1 MIRSVSLFLVISFLS
16 VLSLATALQAGT
28 ACSGVLTYLE
38 QGLFADQPSN
48 CSTGAR
54 CYTPVISG
62 ATFTPEAGCDP
73 AIESCAITIE
83 VPIDFSGNHQNDPS
97 ASGFLYSF
105 ATVTVTPSGGG
116 TLGTCGLSGAVI
128 EEDHGTLSW
137 GITSSCSDLMASYT
151 ITATACPCAFGLCP
165 HCPKETT
172 QVVDFSLSPLC
183 PPPPPPSGCPEDQ
196 SCPTC
201 VGGGSGIGGSAG
213 GGGGGASPP
222 QSGPGALLRYY
233 AGGVGHPTYPGSAG
247 ITAELGRYWSHEYA
261 ERIARD
267 PDDSNVW
274 LLTRYATFRRFTD
287 LDMDG
292 DYDRTIPS
300 DEYRILTKTPTGW
313 TLLDLDGTL
322 MQFDD
327 TGLWSSTTDR
337 NGNAKTATRD
347 GTGRLTAVSFPEGRS
362 ETFTYSAGGKLD
374 SITEIGVDGTT
385 SRTWGYTYTGQDLT
399 RIDRPD
405 GTAWV
410 FLYDDPTLPGYM
422 TRMSLEGT
430 DASERIAGSWAY
442 DPFGNVVQ
450 MWKGAANFNDAG
462 AVDRWSMSFDDPQLP
477 MVTTVTDPMG
487 EISTY
492 TLGRDSESR
501 KPRLEQL
508 EGSCPSCGTG
518 PNSRLFYEDPA
529 HPLRPT
535 RQIDGGGTTTLT
547 TYDANGQA
555 ISRVEALGTAQERE
569 TTWQRDPTYPALIT
583 EIERPSTT
591 GSPFDFRRTT
601 FTLSGQGNATDRI
614 DEGVEDGQV
623 FSYTTT
629 TTYTAEGQPE
639 DRDLPGYGTADVT
652 TRAWDA
658 ARGGLVLASRTDP
671 LIGSSL
677 FGYDPFN
684 RRTSVTDPN
693 GVASETQYDPLNR
706 VLFSIQKGAVMAED
720 LITEQRYTV
729 FGDLFQT
736 VLPRGNVLEYG
747 YDPTGRLVSIER
759 KPDDLPG
766 SHIERTF
773 YTLDGFGHRVREEL
787 QSWDGASWTS
797 ASTTDY
803 LYSTR
808 CHLDQM
814 IEGAGSPEQA
824 ITEYAYNCD
833 GDLERLW
840 DANHPSAGQTA
851 AASTV
856 YGYDPLDRLTTVS
869 QPFGGAAG
877 GQAVTTYGFD
887 VQDHLTSVTDPE
899 GTVTSYVHSDRDLL
913 TRETSEVS
921 GVTSH
926 LYNEHSERTETTDAR
941 SISTLR
947 TLDEL
952 DRVTLVDYPDDT
964 LDVTYTYDDA
974 LVPFSLGR
982 LTRIERDGQP
992 IDYQYDR
999 FGRMTQDGELAYTFD
1014 TNGNQSEILY
1024 PGGVRAIYT
1033 FDHADRHLTLDA
1045 EVPGQGIQAIVTGA
1059 LYQPIGPLRQL
1070 TRGNG
1075 VTESR
1080 QHDSRYQPASITAVG
1095 PGGTLL
1101 DWDYATDGV
1110 GNITVIGDLL
1120 DSLNNRTYAYQDYQ
1134 YFLTQGDGP
1143 WGALA
1148 WAYDKIGNR
1157 LSETRDGATDIY
1169 QYLANAAASGNTA
1182 KLDQIA
1188 LGAGGSRVYTFDAAG
1203 NQIEVDE
1210 NGDPVTYTF
1219 DDAGRLSAIDHP
1231 SAQASSTMLY
1241 DGRSYLRQAVGR
1253 EPDTSGNALFCDGF
1267 ESGDISAWGDPGASS
1282 CMAETATSA
1291 TYSADGVLQRRVGA
1305 TEANAV
1311 LYFGGQPVAQ
1321 TSGTGVT
1328 HLTADH
1334 LGTPVLASSSV
1345 GGSNWSGGFEPFGS
1359 DFANAGDA
1367 GVFLRLPGQWADA
1380 TWDVGSPS
1388 FFNVLRWYQS
1398 GTGSYSRPDPLGAQG
1413 DFHPYLYAT
1422 ANPLLF
1428 VDPTGE
1434 KSRVCCTPI
1443 TRGQSLAA
1451 FKHCF
1456 IETEQNSGGP
1466 SGKSVSTTYGL
1477 QKVKGVGCKFKNDW
1491 FDTDR
1496 VDDPRTTCGPWSGV
1510 EDCMTDPCVGQQ
1522 FLNYPNPSGYRLLRG
1537 PNSNSFASTIA
1548 KTCGLTPPDVV
1559 GSGQT
1564 PGWGNKGQ
1572 PSKNRK
1578 AKCPEAR

>member
-1 MIRSVSLFLVISFLS
+1 M
-16 VLSLATALQAGT
+16 
-28 ACSGVLTYLE
+28 
-38 QGLFADQPSN
+38 
-48 CSTGAR
+48 
-54 CYTPVISG
+54 
-62 ATFTPEAGCDP
+62 
-73 AIESCAITIE
+73 
-83 VPIDFSGNHQNDPS
+83 PIDFAGNHQNDPS

-116 TLGTCGLSGAVI
+116 TLGTCGFSGAVI

-165 HCPKETT
+165 HCPKEATR
-172 QVVDFSLSPLC
+172 VVDFSLSPLC
-183 PPPPPPSGCPEDQ
+183 PPPPPPSGCPEDEN
-196 SCPTC
+196 CPTC
-201 VGGGSGIGGSAG
+201 VGGGRGIGGSAG

-222 QSGPGALLRYY
+222 QSGPGALLRYH

-247 ITAELGRYWSHEYA
+247 ITAELGRYWAHDYT

-287 LDMDG
+287 LNMDG

-300 DEYRILTKTPTGW
+300 DEYRTLTKTPTGW
-313 TLLDLDGTL
+313 TLLELDGTL

-347 GTGRLTAVSFPEGRS
+347 GTGRLTAVSFPDGRS
-362 ETFTYSAGGKLD
+362 ETFTYSAGGRLD
-374 SITEIGVDGTT
+374 SITEVGSDGIT
-385 SRTWGYTYTGQDLT
+385 SRTWGYTFTGQDLT

-430 DASERIAGSWAY
+430 NASEWIAGSWAY

-492 TLGRDSESR
+492 TLGRDSDSR

-555 ISRVEALGTAQERE
+555 ISRVEALGTALERE
-569 TTWQRDPTYPALIT
+569 TTWQRDLTYPALIT

-591 GSPFDFRRTT
+591 GTPLDFRRTT

-639 DRDLPGYGTADVT
+639 DRDPPGYGTADVT
-652 TRAWDA
+652 TSAWDA

-671 LIGSSL
+671 LIGSTL

-706 VLFSIQKGAVMAED
+706 VLFSIQKGAIPAED

-736 VLPRGNVLEYG
+736 VLPRGNVIEYG

-766 SHIERTF
+766 SHIERSF

-787 QSWDGASWTS
+787 QSWDGATWVSEFR
-797 ASTTDY
+797 TDY

-808 CHLDQM
+808 CHLDRV
-814 IEGAGSPEQA
+814 IAGTGSPEQA
-824 ITEYAYNCD
+824 ITEFSYDCD
-833 GDLERLW
+833 GQIERIW

-851 AASTV
+851 EASTV
-856 YGYDPLDRLTTVS
+856 YAYDPLDRLTTVS
-869 QPFGGAAG
+869 QPFGGTAG
-877 GQAVTTYGFD
+877 GQAVTAYGFD
-887 VQDHLTSVTDPE
+887 VQDHLTTVTDPE
-899 GTVTSYVHSDRDLL
+899 GTVTGYLYSDRDLP

-926 LYNEHSERTETTDAR
+926 AFNEHGRLTQTIDAR
-941 SISTLR
+941 SIATGR

-964 LDVTYTYDDA
+964 LDVTYTYDDG

-982 LTRIERDGQP
+982 LTRIEREGQP

-999 FGRMTQDGELAYTFD
+999 FGRMTQDGELTYAFD
-1014 TNGNQSEILY
+1014 TNGNKSEILY

-1045 EVPGQGIQAIVTGA
+1045 DVPGQGIQSIVTGA
-1059 LYQPIGPLRQL
+1059 LYQPLGPLRQL

-1075 VTESR
+1075 VSESR
-1080 QHDSRYQPASITAVG
+1080 LFDSRYKPERISVVG
-1095 PGGTLL
+1095 PSGVLL
-1101 DWDYATDGV
+1101 DWDYVIDGV
-1110 GNITVIGDLL
+1110 GNVRSIADVL
-1120 DSLNNRTYAYQDYQ
+1120 DASNNRTYGYQDYQ

-1143 WGALA
+1143 WGNLA
-1148 WAYDKIGNR
+1148 WTYDRIGNR
-1157 LSETRDGATDIY
+1157 LSETRDSATDIY
-1169 QYLANAAASGNTA
+1169 QYLSNAAGIGNTA
-1182 KLDQIA
+1182 KLDQVA
-1188 LGAGGSRVYTFDAAG
+1188 LGVGGARFYTFDAAG
-1203 NQIEVDE
+1203 NQIGIDN
-1210 NGDPVTYTF
+1210 NGDAVSYNF
-1219 DDAGRLSAIDHP
+1219 DDAGRLSKIERA
-1231 SAQASSTMLY
+1231 SAQSISVILY
-1241 DGRSYLRQAVGR
+1241 DGRSHLRKATGR

-1267 ESGDISAWGDPGASS
+1267 ESGDTSAWDGAGTSS
-1282 CMAETATSA
+1282 CLAQAVTLA
-1291 TYSADGVLQRRVGA
+1291 TYSSAGVLQQRAGESGVSA
-1305 TEANAV
+1305 I
-1311 LYFGGQPVAQ
+1311 LYHGGQPAAQ
-1321 TSGTGVT
+1321 SEGDELL
-1328 HLTADH
+1328 HLSVDH
-1334 LGTPVLASSSV
+1334 LGTIVLAARGDGAVSRD
-1345 GGSNWSGGFEPFGS
+1345 GGFEPFGQ
-1359 DFANAGDA
+1359 DYAGM
-1367 GVFLRLPGQWADA
+1367 GSGEVFLRFPGQWED
-1380 TWDVGSPS
+1380 GSWS
-1388 FFNVLRWYQS
+1388 STSSVTYNGHRWYLARD
-1398 GTGSYSRPDPLGAQG
+1398 GRYSRLDPLGIRIPSEANGYWYADAQPIRLSDELGLFAG
-1413 DFHPYLYAT
+1413 DPLSSGLPLQCPPDAT
-1422 ANPLLF
+1422 KPCPAPCRPSVISGALQFSRRIGGEFCKFRNSPTYPPQVAQLEREGGARRVGDVGDGPRYVPSGDDC
-1428 VDPTGE
+1428 VDYC
-1434 KSRVCCTPI
+1434 VCQHERKHESQLREPRI
-1443 TRGQSLAA
+1443 INLLAA
-1451 FKHCF
+1451 
-1456 IETEQNSGGP
+1456 GV
-1466 SGKSVSTTYGL
+1466 SVSQVRNLLECEAYGI
-1477 QKVKGVGCKFKNDW
+1477 G
-1491 FDTDR
+1491 
-1496 VDDPRTTCGPWSGV
+1496 S
-1510 EDCMTDPCVGQQ
+1510 DCLNGLYPGS
-1522 FLNYPNPSGYRLLRG
+1522 FL
-1537 PNSNSFASTIA
+1537 
-1548 KTCGLTPPDVV
+1548 
-1559 GSGQT
+1559 GS
-1564 PGWGNKGQ
+1564 PF
-1572 PSKNRK
+1572 
-1578 AKCPEAR
+1578 

>member
-1 MIRSVSLFLVISFLS
+1 MQFRRPIVNLVI
-16 VLSLATALQAGT
+16 VLIAFNAHPAQAGT
-28 ACSGVLTYLE
+28 SCSGVLTYLE
-38 QGLFADQPSN
+38 QGFFADQPSN
-48 CSTGAR
+48 CSTGSR

-151 ITATACPCAFGLCP
+151 ITATACPCVGFLCP

-183 PPPPPPSGCPEDQ
+183 PPPPPPSGCPEDEEC
-196 SCPTC
+196 SSC
-201 VGGGSGIGGSAG
+201 VGSGGGVGGSAG

-222 QSGPGALLRYY
+222 QSGPGALLRYH

-247 ITAELGRYWSHEYA
+247 ITAELGRYWSHDYA

-274 LLTRYATFRRFTD
+274 LLTRYATFRCFTD

-300 DEYRILTKTPTGW
+300 DEYRTLTKTPTGW

-322 MQFDD
+322 KQFDD

-347 GTGRLTAVSFPEGRS
+347 GTGRLTAVSFPDGRS
-362 ETFTYSAGGKLD
+362 ETFTYSAGGRLD
-374 SITEIGVDGTT
+374 SITEVGSDGIT
-385 SRTWGYTYTGQDLT
+385 SRTWGYTFTGQDLT

-422 TRMSLEGT
+422 TRMSLAGT

-462 AVDRWSMSFDDPQLP
+462 AVDRWSMSFDHPQLP

-555 ISRVEALGTAQERE
+555 ISRVEALGTAEERE
-569 TTWQRDPTYPALIT
+569 TTWQRDLTYPALIT

-591 GSPFDFRRTT
+591 GSPLDFRRTT
-601 FTLSGQGNATDRI
+601 FTLSGRGNATDRI
-614 DEGVEDGQV
+614 DEGVEDGQA

-639 DRDLPGYGTADVT
+639 DRDQPGYGTADVT
-652 TRAWDA
+652 TSAWDA

-671 LIGSSL
+671 LIGSTL

-706 VLFSIQKGAVMAED
+706 VLFSLQKGAVPAED

-766 SHIERTF
+766 SHVERTF

-787 QSWDGASWTS
+787 QSWDAASWTS
-797 ASTTDY
+797 ESITDY
-803 LYSTR
+803 VYSTR

-824 ITEYAYNCD
+824 ITEYSYNCD
-833 GDLERLW
+833 GDIERLW
-840 DANHPSAGQTA
+840 GANHPSAGQTA
-851 AASTV
+851 TPTTS
-856 YGYDPLDRLTTVS
+856 YSYDELDRIVTVS

-877 GQAVTTYGFD
+877 GLAVTTFGYD
-887 VQDHLTSVTDPE
+887 VQDHRSSVT
-899 GTVTSYVHSDRDLL
+899 
-913 TRETSEVS
+913 
-921 GVTSH
+921 
-926 LYNEHSERTETTDAR
+926 
-941 SISTLR
+941 
-947 TLDEL
+947 
-952 DRVTLVDYPDDT
+952 RVTLVSYPDDS
-964 LDVTYTYDDA
+964 LDVTYRYDDP

-982 LTRIERDGQP
+982 LTQIDRDDVP
-992 IDYQYDR
+992 IDSQYDR
-999 FGRMTQDGELAYTFD
+999 FGRLIQDGVLAYAFD
-1014 TNGNQSEILY
+1014 ANGNKREILY

-1033 FDHADRHLTLDA
+1033 FDHADRQLTLDA
-1045 EVPGQGIQAIVTGA
+1045 DVPGQGVQSVVTGA
-1059 LYQPIGPLRQL
+1059 LYSPTGPLRQL
-1070 TRGNG
+1070 TRSNG
-1075 VTESR
+1075 VTETR
-1080 QHDSRYQPASITAVG
+1080 QHDSRYQPDRTTGVG

-1101 DWDYATDGV
+1101 DWEYTTDGV
-1110 GNITVIGDLL
+1110 GNIRAINDLL
-1120 DSLNNRTYAYQDYQ
+1120 DPLSNRTYAYQDYQ
-1134 YFLTQGDGP
+1134 YSLTQGDGP
-1143 WGALA
+1143 WGMLA
-1148 WAYDKIGNR
+1148 WTYDKIGNR
-1157 LSETRDGATDIY
+1157 LSENRDGVIDTS
-1169 QYLANAAASGNTA
+1169 QYFSNAAGTGNTA
-1182 KLDQIA
+1182 KLDQVA
-1188 LGAGGSRVYTFDAAG
+1188 LGAGGASVYDFDTAG
-1203 NQIEVDE
+1203 NQVGVSHND
-1210 NGDPVTYTF
+1210 DPVTYTF
-1219 DDAGRLSAIDHP
+1219 DAAGRLSRIEHP
-1231 SAQASSTMLY
+1231 AAQANSELVY
-1241 DGRSYLRQAVGR
+1241 DGRSFLRRATGLK
-1253 EPDTSGNALFCDGF
+1253 PDTSGGALFCDGF
-1267 ESGDISAWGDPGASS
+1267 ETGDTSAWGQPGSDSCLSTTKTTAIYSS
-1282 CMAETATSA
+1282 EGMLQQRV
-1291 TYSADGVLQRRVGA
+1291 ADGVVSG
-1305 TEANAV
+1305 V
-1311 LYFGGQPVAQ
+1311 FYFSGQPVAQ
-1321 TSGTGVT
+1321 ISDTGTT
-1328 HLTADH
+1328 HLTTDH
-1334 LGTPVLASSSV
+1334 LRTPVLAS
-1345 GGSNWSGGFEPFGS
+1345 
-1359 DFANAGDA
+1359 DA
-1367 GVFLRLPGQWADA
+1367 
-1380 TWDVGSPS
+1380 
-1388 FFNVLRWYQS
+1388 
-1398 GTGSYSRPDPLGAQG
+1398 
-1413 DFHPYLYAT
+1413 
-1422 ANPLLF
+1422 
-1428 VDPTGE
+1428 
-1434 KSRVCCTPI
+1434 
-1443 TRGQSLAA
+1443 AA
-1451 FKHCF
+1451 
-1456 IETEQNSGGP
+1456 
-1466 SGKSVSTTYGL
+1466 
-1477 QKVKGVGCKFKNDW
+1477 
-1491 FDTDR
+1491 
-1496 VDDPRTTCGPWSGV
+1496 
-1510 EDCMTDPCVGQQ
+1510 M
-1522 FLNYPNPSGYRLLRG
+1522 
-1537 PNSNSFASTIA
+1537 
-1548 KTCGLTPPDVV
+1548 VV
-1559 GSGQT
+1559 
-1564 PGWGNKGQ
+1564 
-1572 PSKNRK
+1572 
-1578 AKCPEAR
+1578 

>member
-1 MIRSVSLFLVISFLS
+1 MKFRRPIVNLVI
-16 VLSLATALQAGT
+16 VLIAFNAHSAQAGT

-54 CYTPVISG
+54 CYTPAISG

-83 VPIDFSGNHQNDPS
+83 VPIDFAGNHQNDPS

-151 ITATACPCAFGLCP
+151 ITATACPCVGFLCP

-196 SCPTC
+196 NCPTC
-201 VGGGSGIGGSAG
+201 VGAGGGLGGSAG

-247 ITAELGRYWSHEYA
+247 ITAELGRYWSYEYA

-300 DEYRILTKTPTGW
+300 DEYRILTKTLTGW

-347 GTGRLTAVSFPEGRS
+347 GTGRLTAVSFPDGRS

-422 TRMSLEGT
+422 TRMSLEST
-430 DASERIAGSWAY
+430 NASERIAGSWAY

-492 TLGRDSESR
+492 TLGRDSDSR

-555 ISRVEALGTAQERE
+555 ISRVEALGTALERE

-591 GSPFDFRRTT
+591 GSPLDFRRTT
-601 FTLSGQGNATDRI
+601 FTLSGRGNATDRI
-614 DEGVEDGQV
+614 DEGVEDGQL
-623 FSYTTT
+623 FSYTTS
-629 TTYTAEGQPE
+629 TTYSAEGQPE
-639 DRDLPGYGTADVT
+639 ELDPPGYGTADLST
-652 TRAWDA
+652 TIWDGT
-658 ARGGLVLASRTDP
+658 RGGLLPQSRTDP
-671 LIGSSL
+671 LVGATL
-677 FGYDPFN
+677 FTFDPFN
-684 RRTSVTDPN
+684 RRISTVDPN
-693 GVASETQYDPLNR
+693 GVVSEIQYDSLNR
-706 VLFSIQKGAVMAED
+706 VLFAIQKGATPTED

-736 VLPRGNVLEYG
+736 VLPRGNVIEFG
-747 YDPTGRLVSIER
+747 YDSVGRLTSIER
-759 KPDDLPG
+759 KPDDLPD
-766 SHIERTF
+766 SHVERTF

-787 QSWDGASWTS
+787 QSWSGTSWTS
-797 ASTTDY
+797 QSTTDY
-803 LYSTR
+803 VYSTR

-814 IEGAGSPEQA
+814 IEAAGSPEQA
-824 ITEYAYNCD
+824 TTEYSYNCD
-833 GDLERLW
+833 GDLAQLW
-840 DANHPSAGQTA
+840 DPNHPSAGQTA
-851 AASTV
+851 AASMV
-856 YGYDPLDRLTTVS
+856 YAYDSLNRLSTLS
-869 QPFGGAAG
+869 QPFGGAGG
-877 GQAVTTYGFD
+877 GQTITSYGYD
-887 VQDHLTSVTDPE
+887 VQDHLNSVTDAE
-899 GTVTSYVHSDRDLL
+899 GTITTHLYSDRDLM
-913 TRETSEVS
+913 TSVASEVS
-921 GVTSH
+921 GLTTH
-926 LYNEHSERTETTDAR
+926 RYNEHSQLTETTDAR
-941 SISTLR
+941 GISSLR
-947 TLDEL
+947 IVDEL
-952 DRVTLVDYPDDT
+952 DRVTLVAYPNDT
-964 LDVTYTYDDA
+964 INVVYNYDDP
-974 LVPFSLGR
+974 LVPFSFGR
-982 LTRIERDGQP
+982 LTRIERDGQS
-992 IDYQYDR
+992 IDYLYDR
-999 FGRMTQDGELAYTFD
+999 FGRIAQEGQLTYILDN
-1014 TNGNQSEILY
+1014 NGNRKEILY
-1024 PGGVRAIYT
+1024 PGGVRALYT
-1033 FDHADRHLTLDA
+1033 FDHADRHQTLAA
-1045 EVPGQGIQAIVTGA
+1045 EISSQGIQAIIMEA
-1059 LYQPIGPLRQL
+1059 HYQPFGPLRQL
-1070 TRGNG
+1070 NRGNG
-1075 VTESR
+1075 LVETR
-1080 QHDSRYQPASITAVG
+1080 QHDSRYQPDRITVAS

-1101 DWDYATDGV
+1101 DWDYATDRV
-1110 GNITVIGDLL
+1110 GNITAIGDLL
-1120 DSLNNRTYAYQDYQ
+1120 DPLNNRTYAYQDYQ

-1143 WGALA
+1143 WGILA

-1157 LSETRDGATDIY
+1157 LSETRDGVNDIY
-1169 QYLANAAASGNTA
+1169 QYLANAAATGNTA
-1182 KLDQIA
+1182 KIDQVV
-1188 LGAGGSRVYTFDAAG
+1188 LGAGGNRIYTFDAAG
-1203 NQIEVDE
+1203 NQTGIDE
-1210 NGDPVTYTF
+1210 NGDPVTYSF
-1219 DDAGRLSAIDHP
+1219 DDAGRMSRIDHP
-1231 SAQASSTMLY
+1231 SAQTSSRMLY
-1241 DGRSYLRQAVGR
+1241 DGRSFLRQATGR
-1253 EPDTSGNALFCDGF
+1253 APYGGADALFCDGF
-1267 ESGDISAWGDPGASS
+1267 ESGDTGGWAGTKVKTVNAGRGAGG
-1282 CMAETATSA
+1282 CFETVITQP
-1291 TYSADGVLQRRVGA
+1291 TYSNDGLLYERTAESGR
-1305 TEANAV
+1305 EAV
-1311 LYFGGQPVAQ
+1311 IYFNGLPVAQ
-1321 TSGTGVT
+1321 ADGSGLENLSV
-1328 HLTADH
+1328 DH
-1334 LGTPVLASSSV
+1334 LGTPLLLTADRGVKS
-1345 GGSNWSGGFEPFGS
+1345 WSGGFEPFGN
-1359 DFANAGDA
+1359 DFAGAQTAGM
-1367 GVFLRLPGQWADA
+1367 FLRFPGQWEDA
-1380 TWDVGSPS
+1380 AWKSKFDVSY
-1388 FFNVLRWYQS
+1388 NVYRWYVQ
-1398 GTGSYSRPDPLGAQG
+1398 GTSRYSRVDPLSRMTLHSTRSRDGDYQYGRSQPTARVDPLGLCSPGPDMTKCLLFIFGESPTGVRITPKIKENSDWASTTRKNRIIPYIECG
-1413 DFHPYLYAT
+1413 DFFSNPALILEEYYHVLRQWNTGRMTRISYLVDYAR
-1422 ANPLLF
+1422 N
-1428 VDPTGE
+1428 GYQGSKYE
-1434 KSRVCCTPI
+1434 
-1443 TRGQSLAA
+1443 
-1451 FKHCF
+1451 
-1456 IETEQNSGGP
+1456 IE
-1466 SGKSVSTTYGL
+1466 
-1477 QKVKGVGCKFKNDW
+1477 
-1491 FDTDR
+1491 
-1496 VDDPRTTCGPWSGV
+1496 
-1510 EDCMTDPCVGQQ
+1510 
-1522 FLNYPNPSGYRLLRG
+1522 
-1537 PNSNSFASTIA
+1537 A
-1548 KTCGLTPPDVV
+1548 KTFVAWNLRDFKDCLSCPSSVPGGIGPGGVRF
-1559 GSGQT
+1559 SGF
-1564 PGWGNKGQ
+1564 PK
-1572 PSKNRK
+1572 
-1578 AKCPEAR
+1578 